1 MSFLRVT
8 LWLALGFGVCT
19 GLTGCPLAIVGGI
32 AAAGGAGYQANQE
45 RGVQG
50 TYNDFAIKTNI
61 QNAWGKADLNLAPT
75 IDVTVY
81 EGRVLLTGTAANPE
95 RKAEAAQLARSI
107 QGVRAVYNEIEVTPN
122 ESAWDST
129 KDAWI
134 TSEVRSRL
142 VFSNVRSVNYNI
154 ETAGG
159 SVYLIG
165 SARTEAELHHA
176 TDLARNVPGVKRVVS
191 YVEVRPGEPPGAQ
204 LAGPP
209 PASGPAGYSAAPGGP
224 PGYSAGPAEPP
235 AGAVPNAAPTTP
247 VEVQKL

>member
-8 LWLALGFGVCT
+8 LWLALGLGVCT

-32 AAAGGAGYQANQE
+32 AAAGGAGYEANQE
-45 RGVQG
+45 RGVKG

-122 ESAWDST
+122 ELVWDFDKGRVDHVRGS
-129 KDAWI
+129 I
-134 TSEVRSRL
+134 TA
-142 VFSNVRSVNYNI
+142 SV
-154 ETAGG
+154 
-159 SVYLIG
+159 
-165 SARTEAELHHA
+165 
-176 TDLARNVPGVKRVVS
+176 
-191 YVEVRPGEPPGAQ
+191 
-204 LAGPP
+204 
-209 PASGPAGYSAAPGGP
+209 
-224 PGYSAGPAEPP
+224 
-235 AGAVPNAAPTTP
+235 
-247 VEVQKL
+247 

>member
-1 MSFLRVT
+1 M
-8 LWLALGFGVCT
+8 LWLALGLGVCT

-32 AAAGGAGYQANQE
+32 AAAGGAGYEANQE
-45 RGVQG
+45 RGVKG

-107 QGVRAVYNEIEVTPN
+107 QGVRAVYNEIEVMPN
-122 ESAWDST
+122 ESVWDST

-154 ETAGG
+154 ETAEG

-204 LAGPP
+204 LAGP
-209 PASGPAGYSAAPGGP
+209 ASGQAGYSAAPAGP
-224 PGYSAGPAEPP
+224 AGYSAGPAEPP
-235 AGAVPNAAPTTP
+235 AGAAPNAAPTTP